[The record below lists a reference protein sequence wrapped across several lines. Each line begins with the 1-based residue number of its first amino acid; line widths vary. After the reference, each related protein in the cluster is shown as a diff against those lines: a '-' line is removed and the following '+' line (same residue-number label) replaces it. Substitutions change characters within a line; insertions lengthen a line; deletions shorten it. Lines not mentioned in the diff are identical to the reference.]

1 MNLNQENKQDILI
14 HTFSTSIFTLYSS
27 FIQFNDVSIDSAN
40 SMHDISIVQSRNLR
54 HLIWMNSTY
63 PREIFVIL
71 LLQNIW
77 KKIKLDFS
85 GFFAGEKIVQLVLS
99 TGESLILWCH
109 VSWNLSLMCLVVEV
123 IQIIDTRWSLIW
135 WRFRA

>member
-1 MNLNQENKQDILI
+1 MNVNQENNP
-14 HTFSTSIFTLYSS
+14 HIFHIYIVTLYSS
-27 FIQFNDVSIDSAN
+27 FIQFNDVSIDSVN

-123 IQIIDTRWSLIW
+123 IQILDTRWSLIW